1 MRVQYVVHAYKPNT
15 RYQTYVNNTQGGA
28 FLFKIIV
35 FVIGIGIVIQSE
47 FLFVTFRKSGGL
59 NQRCLRLTYYFDF
72 GLGLGLGLGICGIG
86 IVYIIVIGVAIV
98 IVFVMLL

>member
-35 FVIGIGIVIQSE
+35 FVIGIGIGIVIQSE

-72 GLGLGLGLGICGIG
+72 GLGLGLGLGLGICGIG
-86 IVYIIVIGVAIV
+86 IVYI
-98 IVFVMLL
+98 